1 MSGDPL
7 PPAFWS
13 SRDGWVRFDR
23 ATPEQIAEYAEK
35 NMKKSKVS
43 RAQ

>member
-1 MSGDPL
+1 MNGDPL

-13 SRDGWVRFDR
+13 RRDGWVRFDE
-23 ATPEQIAEYAEK
+23 ATVAQIEEYAEK

-43 RAQ
+43 RAR